1 MSNQSS
7 ITNYFSSNHDQKRS
21 KSGRKEHA
29 SAKDKLRDK
38 CVVLY
43 KRYQEIIKHICV
55 ENEHFNDLPVIRK
68 DEAVVDSEWIF
79 GFLITE
85 LKLADTDVS
94 KMINKLRRSEDLDFL
109 LHRVQ
114 VDPLRFV
121 QTPEM
126 LLRFE
131 TATQIMDS
139 YELRFDPTYFRT
151 SWLYDKLLFEY
162 RRFYVPKFVVEKQF
176 QKDFSEDVDAKTF
189 ASVVR
194 FSETSTEYVT
204 IPEFQNREIRL
215 GDAVM
220 DLLEEN
226 EAVYTANQDLRDKI
240 NEYATTNLNLSLTS
254 MQSLAVC
261 HALEQ
266 RMTIIC
272 GHPGTGKTTIVDCM
286 LAHLPANNKCLL
298 LTPTGMALNNLMSRC
313 SKYERTRFAT
323 IHRMLYEPQ
332 FFEDF
337 RPSYV
342 IVDESSMIDFYLF
355 EEIARVCRM
364 YKAKLVLLGDMD
376 QLPPIGAG
384 TPVNSIIQS
393 GYASVFRLKVL
404 KRQSKGA
411 LRNTIKKMS
420 TGGCPSLADFDQESL
435 CFEPFER
442 FDKDVVQRVVR
453 CHGLDMNTT
462 RFVTPQHK
470 YAGGTEEINRI
481 LQKLFLPM
489 NAIPFFPSYKVT
501 TPMYDGDLVVRTV
514 NDYRPESL
522 FANGDIGYV
531 RTSNELGLCNVH
543 YLNSDKI
550 DKVFIN
556 DLYREFSLA
565 YCLTVHKVQGSQYDN
580 IVVLMSPEHQMWKNN
595 DSRAMLYTAISRA
608 KHKCVILGDRETF
621 KTARTPS
628 TSTLK
633 ERFMHDF
640 SEAL

>member
-7 ITNYFSSNHDQKRS
+7 ITNYFSSNQDQKRS

-43 KRYQEIIKHICV
+43 KRYQEIIKHMCV
-55 ENEHFNDLPVIRK
+55 ENEHFNDLPVVRK

-94 KMINKLRRSEDLDFL
+94 KMINKLRRSENLDFL

-176 QKDFSEDVDAKTF
+176 KKDFSEDVDVKTF

-204 IPEFQNREIRL
+204 IPEFQNREILL

-220 DLLEEN
+220 NLLEEN

-298 LTPTGMALNNLMSRC
+298 LTPTGMALNNLVSRC

-355 EEIARVCRM
+355 EEIARVCRI
-364 YKAKLVLLGDMD
+364 YDAKLVLLGDMD

-442 FDKDVVQRVVR
+442 FDKDVVQRIVE
-453 CHGLDMNTT
+453 CHGLDMSTT

-640 SEAL
+640 SEEL

>member
-298 LTPTGMALNNLMSRC
+298 LTPTGMALNNLVSRC

>member
-43 KRYQEIIKHICV
+43 KRYQETIKYMCA
-55 ENEHFNDLPVIRK
+55 ENERYNDLPVVRK
-68 DEAVVDSEWIF
+68 DNAVVDSEWIF
-79 GFLITE
+79 KFLITE

-94 KMINKLRRSEDLDFL
+94 KMINKLRRSENLDFL

-131 TATQIMDS
+131 TATQIMES

-176 QKDFSEDVDAKTF
+176 QKDFSEDVDVKTF

-194 FSETSTEYVT
+194 FSDTSTEYVT

-215 GDAVM
+215 GDTVM
-220 DLLEEN
+220 NLLEEN
-226 EAVYTANQDLRDKI
+226 ETVYTANQDLRDKI

-298 LTPTGMALNNLMSRC
+298 LTPTGMALNNLVSRC

-364 YKAKLVLLGDMD
+364 YDAKLVLLGDMD

-442 FDKDVVQRVVR
+442 FDKDVVQQVVR
-453 CHGLDMNTT
+453 CHGLDMSTT

-580 IVVLMSPEHQMWKNN
+580 IVVLMSPEHHMWKNN

-608 KHKCVILGDRETF
+608 KHKCVIVGDRETF

-640 SEAL
+640 SEEL

>member
-43 KRYQEIIKHICV
+43 KRYQETIKYMCA
-55 ENEHFNDLPVIRK
+55 ENERYNDLPVVRK
-68 DEAVVDSEWIF
+68 DNAVVDSEWIF
-79 GFLITE
+79 KFLITE

-94 KMINKLRRSEDLDFL
+94 KMINKLRRSENLDFL

-131 TATQIMDS
+131 TATQIMES

-176 QKDFSEDVDAKTF
+176 QKDFSEDVDVKTF

-194 FSETSTEYVT
+194 FSDTSTEYVT

-215 GDAVM
+215 GDTVM
-220 DLLEEN
+220 NLLEEN
-226 EAVYTANQDLRDKI
+226 ETVYTANQDLRDKI

-298 LTPTGMALNNLMSRC
+298 LTPTGMALNNLVSRC

-364 YKAKLVLLGDMD
+364 YDAKLVLLGDMD

-442 FDKDVVQRVVR
+442 FDKDVVQQVVR
-453 CHGLDMNTT
+453 CHGLDMSTT

-640 SEAL
+640 SEEL

>member
-1 MSNQSS
+1 MC
-7 ITNYFSSNHDQKRS
+7 
-21 KSGRKEHA
+21 A
-29 SAKDKLRDK
+29 
-38 CVVLY
+38 
-43 KRYQEIIKHICV
+43 
-55 ENEHFNDLPVIRK
+55 ENERYNDLPVVRK
-68 DEAVVDSEWIF
+68 DNAVVDSEWIF
-79 GFLITE
+79 KFLITE

-94 KMINKLRRSEDLDFL
+94 KMINKLRRSENLDFL

-131 TATQIMDS
+131 TATQIMES

-176 QKDFSEDVDAKTF
+176 QKDFSEDVDVKTF

-194 FSETSTEYVT
+194 FSDTSTEYVT

-215 GDAVM
+215 GDTVM
-220 DLLEEN
+220 NLLEEN
-226 EAVYTANQDLRDKI
+226 ETVYTANQDLRDKI

-298 LTPTGMALNNLMSRC
+298 LTPTGMALNNLVSRC

-364 YKAKLVLLGDMD
+364 YDAKLVLLGDMD

-442 FDKDVVQRVVR
+442 FDKDVVQQVVR
-453 CHGLDMNTT
+453 CHGLDMSTT

-580 IVVLMSPEHQMWKNN
+580 IVVLMSPEHHMWKNN

-608 KHKCVILGDRETF
+608 KHKCVIVGDRETF

-640 SEAL
+640 SEEL

>member
-364 YKAKLVLLGDMD
+364 YDAKLVLLGDMD

>member
-94 KMINKLRRSEDLDFL
+94 KMINKLRRSENLDFL

-131 TATQIMDS
+131 TATQIMES

-176 QKDFSEDVDAKTF
+176 QKDFSENVDVKTF

-194 FSETSTEYVT
+194 FSDTSTEYVT

-215 GDAVM
+215 GDTVM
-220 DLLEEN
+220 NLLEEN

-298 LTPTGMALNNLMSRC
+298 LTPTGMALNNLVSRC

-364 YKAKLVLLGDMD
+364 YDAKLVLLGDMD

>member
-7 ITNYFSSNHDQKRS
+7 ITNYFSSNHDPKRS

-43 KRYQEIIKHICV
+43 KRYQEIIKHMCV
-55 ENEHFNDLPVIRK
+55 ENEHFNALPVVRK

-94 KMINKLRRSEDLDFL
+94 KMINKLRCSENLDFL

-131 TATQIMDS
+131 TATQIMES

-176 QKDFSEDVDAKTF
+176 QKDFSEDVDVKTF

-194 FSETSTEYVT
+194 FSDTSTEYVT

-215 GDAVM
+215 GDTVM
-220 DLLEEN
+220 NLLEEN

-298 LTPTGMALNNLMSRC
+298 LTPTGMALNNLVSRC

-364 YKAKLVLLGDMD
+364 YDAKLVLLGDMD

-384 TPVNSIIQS
+384 TPVNSIIES

-608 KHKCVILGDRETF
+608 KHKCVIVGDRETF

-640 SEAL
+640 SEEL

>member
-176 QKDFSEDVDAKTF
+176 QKDFSEDVDVKTF

-298 LTPTGMALNNLMSRC
+298 LTPTGMALNNLVSRC

-364 YKAKLVLLGDMD
+364 YDAKLVLLGDMD

>member
-1 MSNQSS
+1 MSSQSS

-43 KRYQEIIKHICV
+43 KRYQETIKYMCA
-55 ENEHFNDLPVIRK
+55 ENERYNDLPVVRK
-68 DEAVVDSEWIF
+68 DNAVVDSEWIF
-79 GFLITE
+79 KFLITE

-94 KMINKLRRSEDLDFL
+94 KMINKLRRSENLDFL

-131 TATQIMDS
+131 TATQIMES

-176 QKDFSEDVDAKTF
+176 QKDFSEDVDVKTF

-194 FSETSTEYVT
+194 FSDTSTEYVT

-215 GDAVM
+215 GDTVM
-220 DLLEEN
+220 NLLEEN
-226 EAVYTANQDLRDKI
+226 ETVYTANQDLRDKI

-298 LTPTGMALNNLMSRC
+298 LTPTGMALNNLVSRC

-364 YKAKLVLLGDMD
+364 YDAKLVLLGDMD

-442 FDKDVVQRVVR
+442 FDKDVVQQVVR

-640 SEAL
+640 SEEL

>member
-43 KRYQEIIKHICV
+43 KRYQETIKYMCA
-55 ENEHFNDLPVIRK
+55 ENERYNDLPVVRK
-68 DEAVVDSEWIF
+68 DNAVVDSEWIF
-79 GFLITE
+79 KFLITE

-94 KMINKLRRSEDLDFL
+94 KMINKLRRSENLDFL

-131 TATQIMDS
+131 TATQIMES

-176 QKDFSEDVDAKTF
+176 QKDFSEDVDVKTF

-194 FSETSTEYVT
+194 FSDTSTEYVT

-215 GDAVM
+215 GDTVM
-220 DLLEEN
+220 NLLEEN
-226 EAVYTANQDLRDKI
+226 ETVYTANQDLRDKI

-298 LTPTGMALNNLMSRC
+298 LTPTGMALNNLVSRC

-364 YKAKLVLLGDMD
+364 YDAKLVLLGDMD

-442 FDKDVVQRVVR
+442 FDKDVVQQVVR

-580 IVVLMSPEHQMWKNN
+580 IVVLMSPEHHMWKNN

-608 KHKCVILGDRETF
+608 KHKCVIVGDRETF

-640 SEAL
+640 SEEL

>member
-43 KRYQEIIKHICV
+43 KRYQETIKYMCA
-55 ENEHFNDLPVIRK
+55 ENERYNDLPVVRK
-68 DEAVVDSEWIF
+68 DNAVVDSEWIF
-79 GFLITE
+79 KFLITE

-94 KMINKLRRSEDLDFL
+94 KMINKLRRSENLDFL

-131 TATQIMDS
+131 TATQIMES

-176 QKDFSEDVDAKTF
+176 QKDFSEDVDVKTF

-194 FSETSTEYVT
+194 FSDTSTEYVT

-215 GDAVM
+215 GDTVM
-220 DLLEEN
+220 NLLEEN

-298 LTPTGMALNNLMSRC
+298 LTPTGMALNNLVSRC

-364 YKAKLVLLGDMD
+364 YDAKLVLLGDMD

-442 FDKDVVQRVVR
+442 FDKDVVQQVVR

-580 IVVLMSPEHQMWKNN
+580 IVVLMSPEHHMWKNN

-608 KHKCVILGDRETF
+608 KHKCVIVGDRETF

-640 SEAL
+640 SEEL

>member
-1 MSNQSS
+1 M
-7 ITNYFSSNHDQKRS
+7 FD
-21 KSGRKEHA
+21 
-29 SAKDKLRDK
+29 
-38 CVVLY
+38 
-43 KRYQEIIKHICV
+43 
-55 ENEHFNDLPVIRK
+55 
-68 DEAVVDSEWIF
+68 
-79 GFLITE
+79 FLITE
-85 LKLADTDVS
+85 LQLTDTDVS
-94 KMINKLRRSEDLDFL
+94 KMINKLRRSKYLDFL
-109 LHRVQ
+109 LHRIQ
-114 VDPLRFV
+114 IDPFRFV

-126 LLRFE
+126 LIRFE
-131 TATQIMDS
+131 TAMKIMHS
-139 YELRFDPTYFRT
+139 YDLHFEPTYVQT
-151 SWLYDKLLFEY
+151 AWLYDKLLFEY
-162 RRFYVPKFVVEKQF
+162 RRFYVPKFVIEKQF
-176 QKDFSEDVDAKTF
+176 QKEFSEDIKVETF
-189 ASVVR
+189 GAVVR
-194 FSETSTEYVT
+194 FPGTSTEYVT
-204 IPEFQNREIRL
+204 IPEFQQREIKL

-220 DLLEEN
+220 NLLEEN

-286 LAHLPANNKCLL
+286 LAHLFANDKCLL

-364 YKAKLVLLGDMD
+364 YDAKLVLLGDMD

-435 CFEPFER
+435 CFEPFEQ
-442 FDKDVVQRVVR
+442 FDKDVVKRIVE
-453 CHGLDMNTT
+453 CHGLDMKTT

-501 TPMYDGDLVVRTV
+501 TPMYHGDLVVRTV

-531 RTSNELGLCNVH
+531 RISNELGFCNVH
-543 YLNSDKI
+543 YLDSDKI

-580 IVVLMSPEHQMWKNN
+580 IVVLMSPDHQMWKNN

-608 KHKCVILGDRETF
+608 KHKCVIVGDRETF
-621 KTARTPS
+621 KTARTSS

>member
-176 QKDFSEDVDAKTF
+176 QKDFSEDVDVKTF

-364 YKAKLVLLGDMD
+364 YDAKLVLLGDMD

>member
-43 KRYQEIIKHICV
+43 KRYQETIKYMCA
-55 ENEHFNDLPVIRK
+55 ENERYNDLPVVRK
-68 DEAVVDSEWIF
+68 DNAVVDSEWIF
-79 GFLITE
+79 KFLITE

-94 KMINKLRRSEDLDFL
+94 KMINKLRRSENLDFL

-131 TATQIMDS
+131 TATQIMES

-176 QKDFSEDVDAKTF
+176 QKDFSEDVDVKTF

-194 FSETSTEYVT
+194 FSDTSTEYVT

-215 GDAVM
+215 GDTVM
-220 DLLEEN
+220 NLLEEN
-226 EAVYTANQDLRDKI
+226 ETVYTANQDLRDKI

-298 LTPTGMALNNLMSRC
+298 LTPTGMALNNLVSRC

-364 YKAKLVLLGDMD
+364 YDAKLVLLGDMD

-442 FDKDVVQRVVR
+442 FDKDVVQQVVR

-608 KHKCVILGDRETF
+608 KHKCVIVGDRETF

-640 SEAL
+640 SEEL

>member
-43 KRYQEIIKHICV
+43 KRYQETIKYMCA
-55 ENEHFNDLPVIRK
+55 ENERYNDLPVVRK
-68 DEAVVDSEWIF
+68 DNAVVDSEWIF
-79 GFLITE
+79 KFLITE

-94 KMINKLRRSEDLDFL
+94 KMINKLRRSENLDFL

-131 TATQIMDS
+131 TATQIMES

-176 QKDFSEDVDAKTF
+176 QKDFSEDVDVKTF

-194 FSETSTEYVT
+194 FSDTSTEYVT

-215 GDAVM
+215 GDTVM
-220 DLLEEN
+220 NLLEEN
-226 EAVYTANQDLRDKI
+226 ETVYTANQDLRDKI

-298 LTPTGMALNNLMSRC
+298 LTPTGMALNNLVSRC

-364 YKAKLVLLGDMD
+364 YDAKLVLLGDMD

-442 FDKDVVQRVVR
+442 FDKDVVQQVVR

-640 SEAL
+640 SEEL

>member
-176 QKDFSEDVDAKTF
+176 QKDFSEDVDVKTF

>member
-131 TATQIMDS
+131 TATQIMES

-176 QKDFSEDVDAKTF
+176 QKDFSEDVDVKTF

-298 LTPTGMALNNLMSRC
+298 LTPTGMALNNLVSRC

-364 YKAKLVLLGDMD
+364 YDAKLVLLGDMD

>member
-226 EAVYTANQDLRDKI
+226 VAVYTANQDLRDKI

>member
-1 MSNQSS
+1 MSSQSS

-43 KRYQEIIKHICV
+43 KRYQEIIKHMCV
-55 ENEHFNDLPVIRK
+55 ENERFNDLPVIRK
-68 DEAVVDSEWIF
+68 DNAVVDSEWIF

-94 KMINKLRRSEDLDFL
+94 KMINKLRRSENLDFL

-131 TATQIMDS
+131 TATQIMES

-176 QKDFSEDVDAKTF
+176 QKDFSEDVDVKTF

-194 FSETSTEYVT
+194 FSDTSTEYVT

-215 GDAVM
+215 GDTVM
-220 DLLEEN
+220 NLLEEN

-298 LTPTGMALNNLMSRC
+298 LTPTGMALNNLVSRC

-364 YKAKLVLLGDMD
+364 YDAKLVLLGDMD

-608 KHKCVILGDRETF
+608 KHKCVIVGDRETF

-640 SEAL
+640 SEEL

>member
-1 MSNQSS
+1 M
-7 ITNYFSSNHDQKRS
+7 
-21 KSGRKEHA
+21 
-29 SAKDKLRDK
+29 
-38 CVVLY
+38 VLY

-298 LTPTGMALNNLMSRC
+298 LTPTGMALNNLVSRC

>member
-298 LTPTGMALNNLMSRC
+298 LTPTGMALNNLVSRC

-364 YKAKLVLLGDMD
+364 YDAKLVLLGDMD